1 MPTAKEKILQEFE
14 NNQEKFTDTL
24 NSNLTD
30 GVDNFTKEEI
40 EKFIKK
46 CSEEECKKF
55 IKEKTINKSISFG
68 KLAKAMEESKNA
80 PPKSPSD
87 KFSSKSPKQII
98 LEIFRGEN
106 LTAHLKEFSRDKIE
120 IVRSFLSGTEIQI
133 ELIEKHLTKEI
144 ARTFFSSDG
153 EILKS
158 NAIEKWLNENESLLS
173 GSTNN
178 NDNQD
183 HSQNGNQNQDNSKP
197 QNQNG
202 NHTQTTDLNEN
213 WEKGVQKL
221 ISGKTELNNFFTR
234 LVNSWKGMIE
244 ENKKAERGEWDEKDK
259 RKLDEADIQQ
269 EKDAIGADELRES
282 YVLVPKIEDFPD
294 KLRKFSKNSIEK
306 GNKESI
312 IKAIEKK
319 YNIKLTADYKKKA
332 NNLALFLTRVVMD
345 NCLASDPFTQEEMK
359 NSWEKKILDLASQS
373 FADNAERKIIA
384 QRIAYHLI
392 SRDGFSTDSEIVNK
406 KAEEL
411 KSVLSQ
417 YQASPDLSEIKKI
430 VSQALQIFYAALKT
444 QEIPGLVSWT
454 VPNSYSEASTSISD
468 DDWNPSLAFPVFP
481 EVKKADGF
489 RITKI
494 KVLEVESWNQSNP
507 VEPDNVSTNEE
518 TSIPDFSQTKED
530 IKKEKEAEQKKETEG
545 VKNATNDL
553 KNENLPEA
561 ERFSKLEEVEEKEGN
576 KSYQTNEA
584 DIKNSKKDLFTKNES
599 QYRKTM
605 AKVFR
610 KKLTDNGLTEKE
622 LSEAVEKWENDKS
635 NDWEKVEQ
643 KEKEINQKIGS
654 SAAKKRVSEIEKRI
668 ESALKTGDKNKMI
681 AVLKDLLS
689 LFNEAQNNIYL
700 SNYQSQLNQQIKD
713 LEKEISKEKTDTSLD
728 KNKGF
733 WQSKVLIPL
742 VIGVV
747 ILVVLVV
754 VVIRSRRRT
763 KKKKNNQ

>member
-14 NNQEKFTDTL
+14 NNQENFTIKL
-24 NSNLTD
+24 NNNLKD
-30 GVDNFTKEEI
+30 GVADFTKEEI
-40 EKFIKK
+40 KEFITNASEK
-46 CSEEECKKF
+46 ECETFFKVNGA
-55 IKEKTINKSISFG
+55 TNYSN
-68 KLAKAMEESKNA
+68 LAKEMEKSKNT
-80 PPKSPSD
+80 PPKTPSD
-87 KFSSKSPKQII
+87 KSSSKNYKKII

-106 LTAHLKEFSRDKIE
+106 LTAHNKHFSYERVNEVQYYRIDRKI
-120 IVRSFLSGTEIQI
+120 TI
-133 ELIEKHLTKEI
+133 ELVEKNLTEEI
-144 ARTFFSSDG
+144 ARSFISSNG
-153 EILKS
+153 EILKRTT
-158 NAIEKWLNENESLLS
+158 IENWLESLLS
-173 GSTNN
+173 GPTEN

-183 HSQNGNQNQDNSKP
+183 HSQNGKPNQDNSKP
-197 QNQNG
+197 KNQNG

-221 ISGKTELNNFFTR
+221 ISGKTDLTNFFQR
-234 LVNSWKGMIE
+234 LIERWKRCIE
-244 ENKKAERGEWDEKDK
+244 WNKQVDRKEWDEKDQ
-259 RKLDEADIQQ
+259 RNLDEIDRQKEGSII
-269 EKDAIGADELRES
+269 EVDELKET
-282 YVLVPKIEDFPD
+282 YILVPKLEDFPD
-294 KLRKFSKNSIEK
+294 KLRKFSKSSIEK

-430 VSQALQIFYAALKT
+430 VSQALQIFYAASKT
-444 QEIPGLVSWT
+444 QETSYSVSWT
-454 VPNSYSEASTSISD
+454 VPNNYSEVSTNISD
-468 DDWNPSLAFPVFP
+468 DDWNHSLAFPVFP
-481 EVKKADGF
+481 EVKRADGIKIN
-489 RITKI
+489 RI
-494 KVLEVESWNQSNP
+494 KVLEVESWDKSKP
-507 VEPDNVSTNEE
+507 TEPDNIATDKD
-518 TSIPDFSQTKED
+518 TPIPDFSQTKED
-530 IKKEKEAEQKKETEG
+530 IKNEKEAEQKKETEE

-654 SAAKKRVSEIEKRI
+654 SVAKKRVSEIEKRI
-668 ESALKTGDKNKMI
+668 ESALKTGDKNKMS
-681 AVLKDLLS
+681 AVLKDLLG

-700 SNYQSQLNQQIKD
+700 SNYKSQLSQKIKN
-713 LEKEISKEKTDTSLD
+713 LEKAISQEKTDTSPD

-733 WQSKVLIPL
+733 WQPKVLIP
-742 VIGVV
+742 IGVGAV
-747 ILVVLVV
+747 ILVVLAVV
-754 VVIRSRRRT
+754 IIRSR
-763 KKKKNNQ
+763 KKKKIKSR